1 MFCGCQRESVQV
13 SKDFGPV
20 RFQMDE
26 SIYSFTTKAT
36 ENGLENGDKVQI
48 LAGAPINAAS
58 DATVGSDGKLTLT
71 TPIYWVKDQT
81 ASTNFV
87 AIYPGQNQTTAVY
100 DNYSLLGEGGVH
112 DYNYHNLFMAASKT
126 AAPGTVVALTFKHPF
141 SKILVNITNQL
152 NADPVSKV
160 TVKGVVMDAALN
172 LQEET
177 VTLGTTLK
185 DADAVKLEDNKY
197 ALIVMPQTASPS
209 LVITTESGKTFKFV
223 LAQAVE
229 FKAGTYSTAN
239 LTIKEST
246 TPPGPEHGDAV
257 TFSFSVTPWAEGGA
271 LEYSEQEFVPKWFV
285 YGAAPEAEWGDVA
298 ALEQTEAGTEAW
310 EGIWEGDINYVAG
323 FKFKLRWGNDTSDW
337 SREAGMNTEWAYYG
351 IGDFDAVSYLWGEFG
366 TDIVLGT
373 DYVNNAVVYPEDG
386 EYHLKFI
393 HNDYKLIVTKK

>member
-1 MFCGCQRESVQV
+1 MLCGCQRESVQV
-13 SKDFGPV
+13 SKDFSPV

-58 DATVGSDGKLTLT
+58 EATVGSDGKLTLT

-87 AIYPGQNQTTAVY
+87 AIYPGQSQTTAVY

-246 TPPGPEHGDAV
+246 TPPGPEDGDAV
-257 TFSFSVTPWAEGGA
+257 SFSFNVTPWAEGGA
-271 LEYSEQEFVPKWFV
+271 LEYGDGTEYTPSWAVCGKLN
-285 YGAAPEAEWGDVA
+285 GAEDWVDDAIEMT
-298 ALEQTEAGTEAW
+298 QTATGTEAW
-310 EGIWEGDINYVAG
+310 EGTWEADINYKG
-323 FKFKLRWGNDTSDW
+323 GDKFKLRWNCDWSKQAGMSGEKVKDEDGNDTEEFLVKSIGL
-337 SREAGMNTEWAYYG
+337 GMSG
-351 IGDFDAVSYLWGEFG
+351 LWGSG
-366 TDIVLGT
+366 NQDIVL
-373 DYVNNAVVYPEDG
+373 DVEDG
-386 EYHLKFI
+386 SYHLVFEY
-393 HNDYKLIVTKK
+393 DGYKLTITKK